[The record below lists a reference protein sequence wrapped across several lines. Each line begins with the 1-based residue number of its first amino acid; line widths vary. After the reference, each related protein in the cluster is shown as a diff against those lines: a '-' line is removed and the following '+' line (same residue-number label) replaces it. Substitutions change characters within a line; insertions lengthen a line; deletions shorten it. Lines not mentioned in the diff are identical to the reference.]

1 MLNVSHVSAIPIEGG
16 VENEKRTKRGSS
28 VTPAKKVG
36 LVPQTFL
43 MTTGHV
49 SADFRQGTPSV
60 RKGVRPDKFEMD
72 PMAVGGKR

>member
-1 MLNVSHVSAIPIEGG
+1 MSTIPIGGG
-16 VENEKRTKRGSS
+16 VENERRTKRWSL

-36 LVPQTFL
+36 LVARTFL

-60 RKGVRPDKFEMD
+60 RNGVRPDKFEID
-72 PMAVGGKR
+72 PMAVDGKR

>member
-1 MLNVSHVSAIPIEGG
+1 MSTIPIEGG
-16 VENEKRTKRGSS
+16 VENERRTKRWSL

-36 LVPQTFL
+36 LVARTFL

-60 RKGVRPDKFEMD
+60 RNGVRPDKFEID
-72 PMAVGGKR
+72 PMAVDGKR